1 VGVLTIAAV
10 IGLVLWAGSSPVP
23 LLGVFAAL
31 RFPILALL
39 LVAAWVTQDWLRR
52 DQGPTPDDEAQFLEG
67 VVTELHGGASPRVA
81 VIRSAERSTAV
92 DARQAMRAASLG
104 LDSTRLAAAL
114 ATAMPLNGRLAGAAW
129 AISSESGAPFGPVM
143 QLLSQRA
150 AERGRLLRE
159 RRALTAQARASAWIV
174 AGLPMGLFLV
184 LLISGRVDVG
194 PSLPIAVA
202 GAALQLL
209 GVAIVVFM
217 LRSRP

>member
-1 VGVLTIAAV
+1 MTTAVVL
-10 IGLVLWAGSSPVP
+10 GLVLWAGSSPLP
-23 LLGVFAAL
+23 LLVVFMAFRL
-31 RFPILALL
+31 PILALVGAAVW
-39 LVAAWVTQDWLRR
+39 VAQDWLRR
-52 DQGPTPDDEAQFLEG
+52 ERGPTPDEEAEFLEG
-67 VVTELHGGASPRVA
+67 VVTELYGGASPRLA

-104 LDSTRLAAAL
+104 LDSTRLAGAL
-114 ATAMPLNGRLAGAAW
+114 ASAMPLNGRLAGAAW

-159 RRALTAQARASAWIV
+159 RSALTAQARASAWMV
-174 AGLPMGLFLV
+174 AGLPMGLFLA
-184 LLISGRVDVG
+184 LLLSGRVDAG

>member
-1 VGVLTIAAV
+1 MTTAVVL
-10 IGLVLWAGSSPVP
+10 GLVLWAGSSPLP
-23 LLGVFAAL
+23 LLVVFMAFRL
-31 RFPILALL
+31 PILAL
-39 LVAAWVTQDWLRR
+39 VGAAAWVAQDWLRR
-52 DQGPTPDDEAQFLEG
+52 ERGPTPDEEAAFLEG
-67 VVTELHGGASPRVA
+67 VVTELYGGVSPRLA
-81 VIRSAERSTAV
+81 VIHSAERSTAV

-104 LDSTRLAAAL
+104 LDSTRLAGAL
-114 ATAMPLNGRLAGAAW
+114 ASAMPLNGRLAGAAW

-159 RRALTAQARASAWIV
+159 RSALTAQARASAWVV
-174 AGLPMGLFLV
+174 AGLPMGLFLA
-184 LLISGRVDVG
+184 LLLSGRVDLG